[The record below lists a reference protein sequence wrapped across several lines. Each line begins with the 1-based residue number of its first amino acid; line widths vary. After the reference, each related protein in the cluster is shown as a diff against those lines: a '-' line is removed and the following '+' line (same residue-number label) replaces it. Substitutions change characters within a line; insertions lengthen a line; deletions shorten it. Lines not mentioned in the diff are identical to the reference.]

1 MYCTAELN
9 EIIKN
14 LFHLPSSMKIM
25 KVFTAGGAG
34 SADKMSSKT

>member
-14 LFHLPSSMKIM
+14 LFHLPSSMK
-25 KVFTAGGAG
+25 VFTAGGAG
-34 SADKMSSKT
+34 SADKMSWKT